1 MNPVVVGILW
11 TYTGLLLVG
20 GLMGFLKAGS
30 KASLVA
36 SVLSA
41 IPLGLVAAGILPVI
55 VANVV
60 LAALVIV
67 FAGRYAKTRKF
78 MPSGMLIVLSAAA
91 DVALLY
97 LQFAGPKA

>member
-1 MNPVVVGILW
+1 MAGS
-11 TYTGLLLVG
+11 GLT
-20 GLMGFLKAGS
+20 GFLQNFG
-30 KASLVA
+30 
-36 SVLSA
+36 
-41 IPLGLVAAGILPVI
+41 GGEILLI
-55 VANVV
+55 V
-60 LAALVIV
+60 LAALVVV

>member
-1 MNPVVVGILW
+1 
-11 TYTGLLLVG
+11 
-20 GLMGFLKAGS
+20 MGFLKAGS

-36 SVLSA
+36 SVLSG

-91 DVALLY
+91 DGALLY